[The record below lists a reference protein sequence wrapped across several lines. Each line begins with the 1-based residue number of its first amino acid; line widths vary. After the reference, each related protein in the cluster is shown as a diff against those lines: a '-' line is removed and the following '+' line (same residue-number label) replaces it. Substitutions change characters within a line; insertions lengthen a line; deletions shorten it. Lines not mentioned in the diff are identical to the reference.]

1 MSGFYRNET
10 FSVLMIKIENN
21 LNVVNYMSRSEQKS
35 NMNFKA
41 LYELGCMVMAKMI
54 ALSTR

>member
-1 MSGFYRNET
+1 
-10 FSVLMIKIENN
+10 
-21 LNVVNYMSRSEQKS
+21 MSRSEQKN

-54 ALSTR
+54 ALSTQWKKKTLSSPLHYN

>member
-1 MSGFYRNET
+1 
-10 FSVLMIKIENN
+10 
-21 LNVVNYMSRSEQKS
+21 MSRSEQKN

-54 ALSTR
+54 ALSTQWKKKKQTLSSPLHYN